1 VPERTVLVA
10 HHSASYLD
18 GLVAHL
24 SDQGYHVL
32 GPVQTAKMALAL
44 AAIAPPA
51 LAVVGRRLGGRRD
64 GAALAEALRE
74 TWGVPSV
81 LVDEPDVRALELPA

>member
-1 VPERTVLVA
+1 MPERTVLVA

-32 GPVQTAKMALAL
+32 GPVRTARMALAL
-44 AAIAPPA
+44 AAIAPA
-51 LAVVGRRLGGRRD
+51 AVAVVGRRLAGRRD
-64 GAALAEALRE
+64 GPTLAEALHE
-74 TWGVPSV
+74 TWGVPS
-81 LVDEPDVRALELPA
+81 LIVDEPDPQGLQLPV